1 MTTLPRQ
8 TRLSGL
14 EPLQITPES
23 NFINVGERTNVTGSK
38 QFKKLIL
45 DNRYDEAVAV
55 ARQQVENG
63 AQVLDVNMDEGMLD
77 SEKAMVE
84 FLHLIAAEPD
94 IARVP
99 VMVDS
104 SKWSV
109 IEAGLKCLQGKGIVN
124 SISMKEGEAEFLRQ
138 ARLVRRYGA
147 AVVVMAFDEEG
158 QADTAERKVAIC
170 TRAYELLT
178 GEVGFPPEDIIF
190 DLNIFAVATGIEEH
204 NGYGVAFIE
213 AARWIRQNLP
223 GAHVSG
229 GVSNLSFSFR
239 VNEPVREAMHS

>member
-1 MTTLPRQ
+1 MNELPRQ

-14 EPLQITPES
+14 EPLSITPES

-45 DNRYDEAVAV
+45 ENRFDEAVAV
-55 ARQQVENG
+55 ARQQVESG

-84 FLHLIAAEPD
+84 YLHLIAAEPD
-94 IARVP
+94 ISRVP

-104 SKWSV
+104 SKWTV

-124 SISMKEGEAEFLRQ
+124 SISMKEGEEEFLRQ

-147 AVVVMAFDEEG
+147 AVVVMAFDETG
-158 QADTAERKVAIC
+158 QADTVERKVSIC
-170 TRAYELLT
+170 QRAYKLLV
-178 GEVGFPPEDIIF
+178 EQAGFPPSMRMAPHSVTTSQQCLD
-190 DLNIFAVATGIEEH
+190 
-204 NGYGVAFIE
+204 
-213 AARWIRQNLP
+213 RQTM
-223 GAHVSG
+223 
-229 GVSNLSFSFR
+229 R
-239 VNEPVREAMHS
+239 QVRL